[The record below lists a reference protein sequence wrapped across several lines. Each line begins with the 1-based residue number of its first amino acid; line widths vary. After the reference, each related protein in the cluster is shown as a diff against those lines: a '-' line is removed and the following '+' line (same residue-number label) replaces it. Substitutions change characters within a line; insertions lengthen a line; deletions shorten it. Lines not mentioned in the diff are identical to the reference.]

1 MNLYIRN
8 VVPSK
13 KMGFAIFSNVGMKT
27 LSFFTR
33 APLLSESF
41 DFSLKM
47 NATKGSDDKNGGEGK
62 IWQILPLILKCVA
75 PRGPTMTQPRSR
87 VLSHDHHG
95 HSDIIRKKFK

>member
-1 MNLYIRN
+1 MLFL
-8 VVPSK
+8 VVP
-13 KMGFAIFSNVGMKT
+13 GFCNFQQCRHENFF
-27 LSFFTR
+27 FFTR

-95 HSDIIRKKFK
+95 HSDIIRKKFKSL